1 MHTLP
6 YRKIVRLSGLYDF
19 IVTLPFVTPWT
30 FQVLNRVLNEV
41 SPTPA
46 FEPIHVV
53 FVNLFGSIVIVW
65 SILRIR
71 SPKAIYGAYDAA
83 GRLLFFTWFMTYLLN
98 SDFHPVILIFG
109 LLEITWFV
117 LQVYGFWKLPKSERY
132 L

>member
-83 GRLLFFTWFMTYLLN
+83 GRLLFL
-98 SDFHPVILIFG
+98 PG
-109 LLEITWFV
+109 L
-117 LQVYGFWKLPKSERY
+117 
-132 L
+132 